1 MRYIK
6 KYNESLED
14 NLQNYVN
21 IDDLKEFCEES
32 LVSLID
38 DEFYIAVKN
47 ISNKKVRIE
56 LNKKEGFDWE
66 QIKDQYLSFLDR
78 LLKIYSIEP
87 LVTIELFQILT
98 KRYDMSGQKTRF
110 PVGRQHIQINDLE
123 SYNDEK
129 KASVGGDLSKIGR
142 ITVLINGVK

>member
-47 ISNKKVRIE
+47 IPNKKVTIE

-98 KRYDMSGQKTRF
+98 MNGQKTRF

>member
-6 KYNESLED
+6 KFNESLED

-47 ISNKKVRIE
+47 IPNKKVTIE

-78 LLKIYSIEP
+78 LLKLYSIEP

-98 KRYDMSGQKTRF
+98 MNGQKTRF

>member
-47 ISNKKVRIE
+47 IPNKKVTIE

-78 LLKIYSIEP
+78 LLKLYSIEP

-98 KRYDMSGQKTRF
+98 MNGQKTRF

>member
-6 KYNESLED
+6 KFNESLED

-47 ISNKKVRIE
+47 IPNKKVTIE

-78 LLKIYSIEP
+78 LLKLYTIEP

-98 KRYDMSGQKTRF
+98 MNGQKTRF

>member
-47 ISNKKVRIE
+47 IPNKKVTIE

-87 LVTIELFQILT
+87 LVTIELFQIAVKL
-98 KRYDMSGQKTRF
+98 SHRF

>member
-6 KYNESLED
+6 KFNESLED

-47 ISNKKVRIE
+47 IPNKKVTIE

-78 LLKIYSIEP
+78 LLKLYSIEP

-98 KRYDMSGQKTRF
+98 MSGQKTRF